1 MTLARYDTFFG
12 TPLPSLSGAARELSE
27 AAGLL
32 EFARQRLY
40 LCTPLC
46 LYSLLMG

>member
-1 MTLARYDTFFG
+1 MTLARYDT
-12 TPLPSLSGAARELSE
+12 LVQLYAIALSGAARELSE